1 MEIKNSKSNPVSK
14 IFVSLFSV
22 LLVWGFV
29 VFPAQALTIEEILG
43 NGSGTIV
50 SSPVLNSNLSPKISA
65 KSAVV
70 LNQSTGEVLF
80 QSNGDVP
87 RVPASLVKLTTVLV
101 ALDTVPDWNA
111 NCYLN
116 SSDQVGGVRL
126 TFSKGYT
133 YKLSDLLKS
142 ALVPSFNDA
151 AHALARCSG
160 ISMEQFI
167 IRMNEKVKQLGA
179 WNTSF
184 VEPTGLSVKNTTTA
198 LDIARIANAAFSTE
212 KIRDITSQKSVVVCS
227 VKPTKKC
234 QTLRSTDE
242 LLGDQD
248 VTVIAGKTGFLE
260 EAGYNFT
267 ASVVDASGNYYIT
280 VVLGSTSKQA
290 RFTDSKNLWL
300 FARDNFLSNH
310 NLNLVSLK

>member
-234 QTLRSTDE
+234 H
-242 LLGDQD
+242 
-248 VTVIAGKTGFLE
+248 
-260 EAGYNFT
+260 NFQNEKGEK
-267 ASVVDASGNYYIT
+267 S
-280 VVLGSTSKQA
+280 
-290 RFTDSKNLWL
+290 
-300 FARDNFLSNH
+300 
-310 NLNLVSLK
+310 SLPVHPDHQ